1 MSMNLIM
8 EKGDSAVYHSHE
20 YHYNSMEVCT
30 GV

>member
-1 MSMNLIM
+1 MNFII

-30 GV
+30 GA